1 MELKYLQLQT
11 NTMLIAETVAQKC
24 SSKEA
29 LCKYVA
35 NLQQNTHSER

>member
-24 SSKEA
+24 SSKKA
-29 LCKYVA
+29 LCKYVT
-35 NLQQNTHSER
+35 NLQQNTRSER